1 MKGRDKVVNTNGGTR
16 GGGEILRYWQQN
28 SVSGPSRLDY
38 GLIRQ
43 FIMLPFVKILI
54 VILLAVIIT
63 MVILRILQVRNPLRG
78 KAITHE
84 LEHLDK
90 VKKRDEAILRSNRM
104 MQFVTTIIE
113 GSFLKLDKSYVDYYT
128 YNLTR
133 ANIRIPGKYRVM
145 KPQEFNAIV
154 KAYMLCGVLLG
165 LVTALLMSS
174 VLGVFIVILSIFIA
188 ITMPMRVV
196 RMMVKAKDGE
206 IVLNFADFY
215 LMIHYTLL
223 ASAGT
228 PIAGIMK
235 SYDKTTDSEEM
246 HRFVDVCV
254 HYIDTYGEYEGTRYI
269 AKQYR
274 EINEVGK
281 LMRLIRQANEGGDVR
296 TELMGFRQEL
306 LDAKRYVLEKR
317 MDKLVMRARLSF
329 NVLLPILAQAVISA
343 MAIYFDDI
351 ASATSIF

>member
-1 MKGRDKVVNTNGGTR
+1 MNTNNGTR

-28 SVSGPSRLDY
+28 NQGGPSNLDTA
-38 GLIRQ
+38 LIKQ
-43 FIMLPFVKILI
+43 FILLPFVKVFII
-54 VILLAVIIT
+54 ILLALIIT
-63 MVILRILQVRNPLRG
+63 MIIVRLLQVRNPLRG

-84 LEHLDK
+84 LDHLDK

-104 MQFVTTIIE
+104 IQFFTNIIE
-113 GSFLKLDKSYVDYYT
+113 GSFLKLDKSYIDYHT

-133 ANIRIPGKYRVM
+133 ANIRIPGKYRIM

-154 KAYMLCGVLLG
+154 KTYMMIGVAVGLLTSL
-165 LVTALLMSS
+165 LVSS

-188 ITMPMRVV
+188 ITIPMRVV
-196 RMMVKAKDGE
+196 RGIVKSKDME

-246 HRFVDVCV
+246 HRFIDVCI

-296 TELMGFRQEL
+296 AELMGFRQEL
-306 LDAKRYVLEKR
+306 LDAKKYVIEKK
-317 MDKLVMRARLSF
+317 MDKLVMKAKISF
-329 NVLLPILAQAVISA
+329 NILIPILVQAVISA

-351 ASATSIF
+351 MAAGAIF